1 MFEELILQEL
11 TDEEASKL
19 VGGGELVD
27 DKYSI
32 VVGYLY
38 EVDDPITGG

>member
-19 VGGGELVD
+19 VGGDVLGD
-27 DKYSI
+27 DL
-32 VVGYLY
+32 G
-38 EVDDPITGG
+38 DDLR